1 MDAQGN
7 SEARIGWGSG
17 TKVAKPDG
25 VMFELDEVTAV
36 LLPEETVDDVEVTHM
51 KSPRRSKEYKPGLG
65 DSGDGSLE
73 LNYIP
78 GSPTDLLLR
87 EMQTSRRIAPYE
99 TTLPDEAGEPAWL
112 VSGFFYV
119 KGRSRAVAV
128 GDRMACTI
136 SVRFTGP
143 SDEEA
148 APAAPGGGA

>member
-1 MDAQGN
+1 MDADGN

-25 VMFELDEVTAV
+25 TMFELDEVTAV

-51 KSPRRSKEYKPGLG
+51 KSPGRSKEYKPGLG
-65 DSGDGSLE
+65 DGGDGSLE

-87 EMQTSRRIAPYE
+87 ELQTSRRVAAFE

-112 VSGFFYV
+112 CTGWFYV
-119 KGRSRAVAV
+119 KGRSRAVAA
-128 GDRMACTI
+128 GDRMACTV
-136 SVRFTGP
+136 SVRFTGA
-143 SDEEA
+143 SEEA
-148 APAAPGGGA
+148 AAPGAGA